1 MVAAPPQDLS
11 KPELA
16 DSAPRPGGATQDA
29 VVLPP
34 LRPDLVVTKQTFEK
48 RTFYVVKDPI
58 SLQYFRMTAED
69 YLLASLFNGRR
80 TFAQIREAY
89 QSACPHVRLDYSPE
103 ELNERILR
111 FANDLALLQF
121 LSVQGARLR
130 SRWEHSKK
138 NRKKKGGLYE
148 LANTIFFFRRSM
160 FDPDRL
166 FARMAKPLAWMWT
179 RQTLWISMGLMAAA
193 LVVFFSRV
201 KHLDQALAN
210 LFQWD
215 NIALMWVTTIAL
227 KSIHEL
233 GHGLTCKH
241 FGGEVHEVG
250 FMSMVFTPYFFV
262 NVSDCWTMP
271 NRLHRILVSA
281 AGIYVELIFASLAT
295 FLWAVVQPGW
305 FQNFLFNVIV
315 ITSVS
320 TLIFNANPLM
330 RFDGYYILTDLIEI
344 PNLQGKARTLI
355 QHKLHR
361 LLFGPSQKDEALSR
375 LPLPRQRLAFFYT
388 YAILSWLY
396 GYWVIYKLIVF
407 MEPHLAPL
415 GLEGMSFWF
424 STLALTSWVVVPI
437 FGFFKSMQLSAADLQ
452 PGGRIRRLTNLL
464 APAVGLFLLCCL
476 IPVPL
481 HIRRAGAV
489 QLAQP
494 DQIRPLVTGFITE
507 VFVREGD
514 SVSQGQPVAR
524 LQNREITQNL
534 AAAEARLKSAEANVQ
549 RALGTDKPA
558 EQIQAESMRAAFQ
571 ARFEETSHD
580 AQQLLLKAPRNGTVL
595 TANLHQKLGQ
605 LARSNELFC
614 EIAPLDPMR
623 IKIAL
628 NEKEVRHVQ
637 TGQQVTLRANA
648 YPGKTF
654 HGLVESDP
662 VMFFGETIPPAFSAR
677 RSGDVPVFVDGKG
690 HDVPLERTYEAVVLV
705 QNPERLLRPGMTVRA
720 KIYAG
725 RRFWGQLVL
734 QSLRDSINLDFRF

>member
-1 MVAAPPQDLS
+1 MVSAPPKEPS
-11 KPELA
+11 P
-16 DSAPRPGGATQDA
+16 SAPGAVPGGASPAQDS

-34 LRPDLVVTKQTFEK
+34 LRPDLVVTKQTYER

-69 YLLASLFNGRR
+69 YVLASLFNGRR

-89 QSACPHVRLDYSPE
+89 QAACPHVRLDYSAE

-111 FANDLALLQF
+111 FANDLTLLQF
-121 LSVQGARLR
+121 LSVQGARLK

-138 NRKKKGGLYE
+138 NRQKKGGLYE
-148 LANTIFFFRRSM
+148 LANTVFFFRRSM

-166 FARMAKPLAWMWT
+166 FGRMARPLAWIWT
-179 RQTLWISMGLMAAA
+179 RQTLWISLGLMAAA
-193 LVVFFSRV
+193 VVVFFSRV
-201 KHLDQALAN
+201 KFLDQALAN

-215 NIALMWVTTIAL
+215 NIALMWVTTIVV
-227 KSIHEL
+227 KSVHEL

-315 ITSVS
+315 ITSIS
-320 TLIFNANPLM
+320 TLVFNANPLM
-330 RFDGYYILTDLIEI
+330 RFDGYYILTDLLEI

-355 QHKLHR
+355 QHKIHR
-361 LLFGPSQKDEALSR
+361 LLFGPSQKDEAISR

-388 YAILSWLY
+388 YAVLSWIY
-396 GYWVIYKLIVF
+396 GYWVIYKLIIF
-407 MEPHLAPL
+407 MEPHLEPL
-415 GLEGMSFWF
+415 GLEGASDWF
-424 STLALTSWVVVPI
+424 SALALTSWVVVPL
-437 FGFFKSMQLSAADLQ
+437 FGFFKSMQFSKADLD
-452 PGGRIRRLTNLL
+452 PGGRLRRLTRFLG
-464 APAVGLFLLCCL
+464 PAAGFFLLCCL
-476 IPVPL
+476 LPVPL
-481 HIRRAGAV
+481 NIRRAGAV
-489 QLAQP
+489 QLSQP
-494 DQIRPLVTGFITE
+494 DQIRPKVHGFLAEILVN
-507 VFVREGD
+507 EGET
-514 SVSQGQPVAR
+514 VAEGQRIAR

-534 AAAEARLKSAEANVQ
+534 AAAEARFKSAEASVQ

-558 EQIQAESMRAAFQ
+558 EQIQAESIRATFQ
-571 ARFEETSHD
+571 AKSEEARRD
-580 AQQLLLKAPRNGTVL
+580 AQDLILRAPRAGTVL
-595 TANLHQKLGQ
+595 TPNLHQKLGQ

-614 EIAPLDPMR
+614 EIAPLNPLR

-628 NEKEVRHVQ
+628 NEKEVRHVRAGQ
-637 TGQQVTLRANA
+637 TVTLRANA

-654 HGLVESDP
+654 HATVDSDP
-662 VMFFGETIPPAFSAR
+662 VMFFGDSIPPAFSAR
-677 RSGDVPVFVDGKG
+677 RSGDVPVFVDAKG
-690 HDVPLERTYEAVVLV
+690 HDVPLERTYEAAVLV
-705 QNPERLLRPGMTVRA
+705 QNPDRLLRPGMTVRA
-720 KIYAG
+720 KIHAG
-725 RRFWGQLVL
+725 RRLWGQLLL

>member
-1 MVAAPPQDLS
+1 MVSAPTKEPASPGAVSGGAAPAQDS
-11 KPELA
+11 
-16 DSAPRPGGATQDA
+16 

-34 LRPDLVVTKQTFEK
+34 LRPDLVVTKQTYER

-89 QSACPHVRLDYSPE
+89 QAACPHVRLDYSPE

-111 FANDLALLQF
+111 FANDLALLQL
-121 LSVQGARLR
+121 LSVQGSRLK
-130 SRWEHSKK
+130 SLWDHAKK
-138 NRKKKGGLYE
+138 NRQKKGGLYE
-148 LANTIFFFRRSM
+148 LANTVFFFRRSM

-166 FARMAKPLAWMWT
+166 FGRMARPLAWIWT
-179 RQTLWISMGLMAAA
+179 RQTLWISLGVMAAA
-193 LVVFFSRV
+193 VVVFFSRV
-201 KHLDQALAN
+201 KFLDQALAN
-210 LFQWD
+210 LFQWE
-215 NIALMWVTTIAL
+215 NIALMWVTTIVV

-320 TLIFNANPLM
+320 TLVFNANPLM

-355 QHKLHR
+355 QHKIHR
-361 LLFGPSQKDEALSR
+361 LIFGPSQKDEAILR
-375 LPLPRQRLAFFYT
+375 VPLPRQRLAFFYT
-388 YAILSWLY
+388 YAVLSWVY

-407 MEPHLAPL
+407 MEPHLEPL
-415 GLEGMSFWF
+415 GLEGAAHWF
-424 STLALTSWVVVPI
+424 SALALTSWVVVPL
-437 FGFFKSMQLSAADLQ
+437 FGFFKSMQFSKADLQ
-452 PGGRIRRLTNLL
+452 PDGRVRRLTRFLG
-464 APAVGLFLLCCL
+464 PAAGFLLLCCL
-476 IPVPL
+476 LPVPL
-481 HIRRAGAV
+481 QIRRAGAV
-489 QLAQP
+489 QLSQP
-494 DQIRPLVTGFITE
+494 DQIRPKVNGFLAEIL
-507 VFVREGD
+507 VREGET
-514 SVSQGQPVAR
+514 VTEGQLIAR

-534 AAAEARLKSAEANVQ
+534 AAAEARLKSAEASVQ

-558 EQIQAESMRAAFQ
+558 EQLQAESIRATFQ
-571 ARFEETSHD
+571 AKAEEARRD
-580 AQQLLLKAPRNGTVL
+580 AQDLMLRAPRAGTVL
-595 TANLHQKLGQ
+595 TPNLHQKLGQ
-605 LARSNELFC
+605 LARSNEMLC
-614 EIAPLDPMR
+614 EIAPLNPMR

-628 NEKEVRHVQ
+628 NEKEVRHVRAGQ
-637 TGQQVTLRANA
+637 TVTLRANA

-654 HGLVESDP
+654 QATVDSDP
-662 VMFFGETIPPAFSAR
+662 VMFFGESIPPAFSAR
-677 RSGDVPVFVDGKG
+677 RSGDVPVFVDAKG
-690 HDVPLERTYEAVVLV
+690 HDVPLERTYEAAVLV
-705 QNPERLLRPGMTVRA
+705 QNPDRLLRPGMTVRA
-720 KIYAG
+720 KIHAG
-725 RRFWGQLVL
+725 RQLWGQLLL

>member
-1 MVAAPPQDLS
+1 MVSAPSKEPAPPG
-11 KPELA
+11 A
-16 DSAPRPGGATQDA
+16 APGGAAPAQDS

-34 LRPDLVVTKQTFEK
+34 LRPDLVVTKQTYER

-89 QSACPHVRLDYSPE
+89 QTACPHVRLDYSPE
-103 ELNERILR
+103 ELNDRILR
-111 FANDLALLQF
+111 FANDLAMLQF
-121 LSVQGARLR
+121 ISVQGARLK
-130 SRWEHSKK
+130 SRWEHTKK
-138 NRKKKGGLYE
+138 NRQKKGGLYE
-148 LANTIFFFRRSM
+148 LANTVFFFRRSM

-166 FARMAKPLAWMWT
+166 FGRMAKPLAWIWT
-179 RQTLWISMGLMAAA
+179 RQTLWISLGLMVAAV
-193 LVVFFSRV
+193 VVFFSRV
-201 KHLDQALAN
+201 KFLDQALAN

-215 NIALMWVTTIAL
+215 NIALMWVTTIVV

-315 ITSVS
+315 ITSIS

-355 QHKLHR
+355 QHKIHR
-361 LLFGPSQKDEALSR
+361 LLFGPSQKDEAISR

-388 YAILSWLY
+388 YAVLSWVY

-407 MEPHLAPL
+407 MEPHLEPL
-415 GLEGMSFWF
+415 GLEGASDWF
-424 STLALTSWVVVPI
+424 SALALTSWVVVPL
-437 FGFFKSMQLSAADLQ
+437 FGFFKSMQFSKADLQ
-452 PGGRIRRLTNLL
+452 PDGRLRRLTRFLG
-464 APAVGLFLLCCL
+464 PAAGFLLLCFL

-481 HIRRAGAV
+481 QIRRAGAV
-489 QLAQP
+489 QLSQP
-494 DQIRPLVTGFITE
+494 DQIRPKVNGFLAEIL
-507 VFVREGD
+507 VREGQT
-514 SVSQGQPVAR
+514 VAEGQPIAR

-534 AAAEARLKSAEANVQ
+534 AAAEARLKSAEASVQ

-558 EQIQAESMRAAFQ
+558 EQLQAESIRATFHAKSEE
-571 ARFEETSHD
+571 ARRD
-580 AQQLLLKAPRNGTVL
+580 AQDLILLAPRAGTVL
-595 TANLHQKLGQ
+595 TPNLHQKLGQ

-614 EIAPLDPMR
+614 EIAPLNPMR

-628 NEKEVRHVQ
+628 NEKEVRHVRAGQ
-637 TGQQVTLRANA
+637 TVTLRANA

-654 HGLVESDP
+654 QATVDSDP
-662 VMFFGETIPPAFSAR
+662 VMFFGESIPPAFSAR
-677 RSGDVPVFVDGKG
+677 RSGDVPVFVDAKG
-690 HDVPLERTYEAVVLV
+690 HDVPLERTYEAAVLV
-705 QNPERLLRPGMTVRA
+705 QNPDRLLRPGMTVRA
-720 KIYAG
+720 KIHAG
-725 RRFWGQLVL
+725 RQLWGQRLL